1 MKNTLSKI
9 LAMVIAVLMVA
20 SMFSFAAFAAADDV
34 TADSVATADEP
45 VVETKYYLVGYING
59 ADYGIEGDW
68 ANNGD
73 YLFVDGTVT
82 VELTQDSYV
91 IVKDENGVGYWTDG
105 WKDMNPGTVTLGEFG
120 TNNNK
125 MHVAAGVV
133 AFTFDAETLTLTA
146 TPVVDEP
153 EVETPDEPVV
163 DITPDEPVVET
174 PDEPVVTPD
183 EPVVTPDEP
192 VVTPD
197 EPAANIYGDVDLNGK
212 VNVKDATLI
221 QKAIADLATLDE
233 LQAAL
238 ADVNA
243 DGKVNVKDATEIQ
256 KWIAELSDNAII
268 GTDYDAETAPETPE
282 VEIPEVETPDEP
294 VVETPDEPV
303 VETPDE
309 PVVEET
315 KYYLVGYINGA
326 DYGIEADWANLGDY
340 LFVDGTVTVEITQD
354 SYVIVKDENGVGYWT
369 DGWLDFGPTSA
380 TLGEFGGNNNKM
392 HVAAGTVT
400 FTWDAETLT
409 LSIG

>member
-174 PDEPVVTPD
+174 PDEPVVETPD

-294 VVETPDEPV
+294 VVEETVDEPEYF
-303 VETPDE
+303 ETE
-309 PVVEET
+309 
-315 KYYLVGYINGA
+315 YYLVGWINNS
-326 DYGIEADWANLGDY
+326 DVYDTTY
-340 LFVDGTVTVEITQD
+340 KFVDGTITVDIVAD
-354 SYVIVKDENGVGYWT
+354 SYFAVMDENGTTYWT
-369 DGWLDFGPTSA
+369 NGWLDFNPTEA
-380 TLGEFGGNNNKM
+380 VLGEFGSNNNKF

-400 FTWDAETLT
+400 VTFDAETLT
-409 LSIG
+409 LAKV